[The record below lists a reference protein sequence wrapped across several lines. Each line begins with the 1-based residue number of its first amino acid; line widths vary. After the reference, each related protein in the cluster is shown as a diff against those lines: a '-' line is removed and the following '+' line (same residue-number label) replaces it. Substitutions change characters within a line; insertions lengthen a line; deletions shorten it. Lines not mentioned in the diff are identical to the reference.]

1 MPKDINET
9 LEEIKE
15 EAELLCGWDDLKVIG
30 INKYGTEVVVQTDH
44 GNVKMSIRDLY
55 TQYFFILRVFEVL
68 GIFLQK
74 QKTNIY
80 EKWLMQWSKTI
91 IDMGGE
97 AGSTLDLLR
106 ESLDTYIEIAE
117 DKDES
122 YLRKGE
128 PIILNNSVAFRS
140 NEFSVFLKKRYNI
153 IYTNDELHS
162 LLRDLN
168 CKPQQVG
175 KGRIRAWVYKPKEL
189 KEDTLFINEEH
200 DAKQQT
206 SN

>member
-80 EKWLMQWSKTI
+80 EKWLMQ
-91 IDMGGE
+91 
-97 AGSTLDLLR
+97 
-106 ESLDTYIEIAE
+106 
-117 DKDES
+117 
-122 YLRKGE
+122 
-128 PIILNNSVAFRS
+128 
-140 NEFSVFLKKRYNI
+140 
-153 IYTNDELHS
+153 
-162 LLRDLN
+162 
-168 CKPQQVG
+168 
-175 KGRIRAWVYKPKEL
+175 
-189 KEDTLFINEEH
+189 
-200 DAKQQT
+200 
-206 SN
+206 